1 LLVFGWQTG
10 GHDNNYLCRY
20 VPNESWGGADRLQA
34 ALQKVRQ
41 TGVEV
46 IPFFNGTLAN
56 IEMPEHKEFGHRW
69 EVRVLCVDGD

>member
-1 LLVFGWQTG
+1 M
-10 GHDNNYLCRY
+10 
-20 VPNESWGGADRLQA
+20 PNESWGGADRLQA